1 MKTDEL
7 ITLLASSVQPVAARQ
22 VERRQAIALGC
33 GLLLAAWLML
43 HYLGLRPDLAAAA
56 VLPMFWIKLVFPAAL
71 LAGAWFATLRLSR
84 PGVRLGRV
92 PVALAAPVVVIWL
105 LAIAALMRAAP
116 ADFNQLV
123 YGVSW
128 TVCPIIIAI
137 LSGPLFVAL
146 LWAIK
151 GAAPTRLALAGAAA
165 GLLAGA
171 GGALVYAL
179 HCPEMGAPF
188 LGIWY
193 VLGMLIPA
201 AFGALAGPWLL
212 RW

>member
-105 LAIAALMRAAP
+105 LAIAARMRAAP

-193 VLGMLIPA
+193 VLGMLIPV
-201 AFGALAGPWLL
+201 AFGALAGPWVL